1 MQLLRTESIALTQV
15 KAQINEKGLEE
26 IYQKSFNLD
35 ICLIKISLLCEG
47 INDFLTESLGHILM
61 CENEEIKYLALA
73 IYIQSTKPA
82 LLIESEPFFFNFEIN
97 KDVTLRSILGDERF
111 THLINKTV
119 ELIGT

>member
-1 MQLLRTESIALTQV
+1 
-15 KAQINEKGLEE
+15 
-26 IYQKSFNLD
+26 
-35 ICLIKISLLCEG
+35 
-47 INDFLTESLGHILM
+47 M
-61 CENEEIKYLALA
+61 CENEEFKYLALA

-97 KDVTLRSILGDERF
+97 KDVTLRSILGGERF